1 MVTTTTRHREITVN
15 GRCLTSGAETLAA
28 LLVEEGFAD
37 VKVATA
43 VNGDFVAARARVE
56 VRLADGDR
64 VEILSARQ
72 GG

>member
-1 MVTTTTRHREITVN
+1 MITTTTRLREITVN
-15 GRCLTSGAETLAA
+15 GRALASGAETLAQ

-37 VKVATA
+37 IKVATA
-43 VNGDFVAARARVE
+43 VNGDFVAERQRAK

-64 VEILSARQ
+64 IEVLSARQ